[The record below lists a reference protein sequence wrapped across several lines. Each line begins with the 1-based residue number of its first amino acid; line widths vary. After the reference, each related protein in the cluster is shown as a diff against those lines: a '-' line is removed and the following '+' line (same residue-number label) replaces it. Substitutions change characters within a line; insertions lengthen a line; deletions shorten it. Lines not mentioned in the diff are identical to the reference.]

1 MHIFGLFYCQYRG
14 INVIINCHIFNKINK
29 ERWYNM
35 GVVISA
41 LVTFWV
47 GYLIYKKYKPQPVLF
62 MGGMLMMYLAVIL
75 GYGQIL
81 GPKATTGSV
90 FFDAF
95 EFMRATLSSTAG
107 KLGLNIMSV
116 GAFAKYMDK
125 IGASRA
131 LVRLTI
137 KPLMALKSPYLV
149 MSGTWIVGM
158 LIGLCINSASGLAM
172 LLMVTMFPILL
183 GLGVSRLSATAAV
196 ATTLCFDWSPSDTG
210 TILSAETA
218 GVDPVIY
225 WSHYQV
231 PIVAVAFIVVGALH
245 YFTQRYY
252 DKKEGHIVK
261 PIEVETAAPDEQES
275 ATPAYYAILPVIPL
289 ALILSFSS
297 LWIESIKVNIV
308 MAMFIGLFIGVL
320 CEYLRWRDGKKV
332 LGDIQVFFDGL
343 GLQMANVITLI
354 VAGQTF
360 AKGLISMGTINVLI
374 DGSKSLGFGPMAM
387 MLVMVAIIAVSA
399 IVMGSGNA
407 PFFAFAALTPAVASA
422 SGIHPVL
429 MLLPMHFA
437 ASIMRNC
444 SPITAVIVVSSGMGG
459 VSPFDLI
466 KRTAI
471 PMAGAMAVT
480 LGITFFYYFSQW

>member
-1 MHIFGLFYCQYRG
+1 
-14 INVIINCHIFNKINK
+14 
-29 ERWYNM
+29 M

-62 MGGMLMMYLAVIL
+62 MGGMVMMWLAAVL
-75 GYGQIL
+75 GIGQIL
-81 GPKATTGSV
+81 GAKASTGSV

-125 IGASRA
+125 IGASRS

-137 KPLMALKSPYLV
+137 KPLLALKSPYLV

-172 LLMVTMFPILL
+172 LLMVTMFPILI

-218 GVDPVIY
+218 GVDPVFY

-231 PIVAVAFIVVGALH
+231 PIVAVAFVVVGVLH
-245 YFTQRYY
+245 YLTQKYM
-252 DKKEGHIVK
+252 DKRDGHVVK
-261 PIEVETAAPDEQES
+261 PMEVERVQDESDNAPLF
-275 ATPAYYAILPVIPL
+275 YAILPVIPL

-297 LWIESIKVNIV
+297 LWITTIKMNIV
-308 MAMFIGLFIGVL
+308 MAMFIGLFVGVC
-320 CEYLRWRDGKKV
+320 CEYIRWRDGKKV
-332 LGDIQVFFDGL
+332 FADIQAFFDGL
-343 GLQMANVITLI
+343 GMQMANVITLI
-354 VAGQTF
+354 LAGQVF
-360 AKGLISMGTINVLI
+360 AKGLLCMGTINAMI
-374 DGSKSLGFGPMAM
+374 EGSKGLGFGPMAM
-387 MLVMVAIIAVSA
+387 MLVMVAIIGCSAV
-399 IVMGSGNA
+399 VMGSGNA
-407 PFFAFAALTPAVASA
+407 PFFAFAALTPAVAA
-422 SGIHPVL
+422 ATGLHPVL

-459 VSPFDLI
+459 VSSFDLV
-466 KRTAI
+466 KRTFI
-471 PMAGAMAVT
+471 PMIGAMIVT
-480 LGITFFYYFSQW
+480 IGMTFFFYYTGY

>member
-1 MHIFGLFYCQYRG
+1 MG
-14 INVIINCHIFNKINK
+14 IVL
-29 ERWYNM
+29 
-35 GVVISA
+35 SA
-41 LVTFWV
+41 LITFWV
-47 GYLIYKKYKPQPVLF
+47 GYLIYKKFKPQPVLF
-62 MGGMLMMYLAVIL
+62 MGGIIMMYLAAIL

-81 GPKATTGSV
+81 GAKATTGSV

-95 EFMRATLSSTAG
+95 EFIRATFSSNVG

-218 GVDPVIY
+218 GVDPVFY

-231 PIVAVAFIVVGALH
+231 PIVAVAFVVVGVLH
-245 YFTQRYY
+245 YLTQKYM
-252 DKKEGHIVK
+252 DKRDGHVVK
-261 PIEVETAAPDEQES
+261 PMEIERVQDEADKAPIW
-275 ATPAYYAILPVIPL
+275 YAILPVIPL

-297 LWIESIKVNIV
+297 LWITWIKMNIV
-308 MAMFIGLFIGVL
+308 MAMLIGLFVGVI
-320 CEYLRWRDGKKV
+320 CEYIRWRDGKKV
-332 LGDIQVFFDGL
+332 LDDIQTFFDGL
-343 GLQMANVITLI
+343 GMQMANVITLV

-360 AKGLISMGTINVLI
+360 AKGLISMGAINTLI
-374 DGSKSLGFGPMAM
+374 DGSKGLGFGPMAM

-399 IVMGSGNA
+399 VVMGSGNA
-407 PFFAFAALTPAVASA
+407 PFFAFAALTPAVAA
-422 SGIHPVL
+422 HTGLHPVL

-437 ASIMRNC
+437 ASIMRSC
-444 SPITAVIVVSSGMGG
+444 SPITAVIVVSSGMGE
-459 VSPFDLI
+459 VSSFDLV
-466 KRTAI
+466 KRTTI
-471 PMAGAMAVT
+471 PMLGALAVT
-480 LGITFFYYFSQW
+480 IGMTFFFYYTGW

>member
-1 MHIFGLFYCQYRG
+1 
-14 INVIINCHIFNKINK
+14 
-29 ERWYNM
+29 M
-35 GVVISA
+35 GAVISA
-41 LVTFWV
+41 IVTFWV

-62 MGGMLMMYLAVIL
+62 MGGMVMMYLAVIL

-95 EFMRATLSSTAG
+95 EFIRATLSSTAG

-137 KPLMALKSPYLV
+137 KPLLALKSPYIV

-172 LLMVTMFPILL
+172 LLMVTMFPILI

-218 GVDPVIY
+218 GVDPVFY

-231 PIVAVAFIVVGALH
+231 PIVAVAFVVVGILH
-245 YFTQRYY
+245 YLTQKYM
-252 DKKEGHIVK
+252 DKRDGHVVK
-261 PIEVETAAPDEQES
+261 PMEVEAVKDEADTAPGF
-275 ATPAYYAILPVIPL
+275 YAILPVIPL

-297 LWIESIKVNIV
+297 LWITSIKMNIV
-308 MAMFIGLFIGVL
+308 MAMFIGLFIGVC
-320 CEYLRWRDGKKV
+320 CEFIRHRDGKKV
-332 LGDIQVFFDGL
+332 FSDIQVFFDGL

-360 AKGLISMGTINVLI
+360 AQGLISMGTISAMI
-374 DGSKSLGFGPMAM
+374 DGSKDLGFGPMSM

-407 PFFAFAALTPAVASA
+407 PFFAFAALTPAVAA
-422 SGIHPVL
+422 HTGLHPVL

-459 VSPFDLI
+459 VSSFELV

-471 PMAGAMAVT
+471 PMAGAMIVT
-480 LGITFFYYFSQW
+480 IGMTFFFYYTGY

>member
-1 MHIFGLFYCQYRG
+1 MSL
-14 INVIINCHIFNKINK
+14 
-29 ERWYNM
+29 
-35 GVVISA
+35 VISA

-62 MGGMLMMYLAVIL
+62 MGGMVMMYLAAVL
-75 GYGQIL
+75 GYGNIL
-81 GPKATTGSV
+81 SAKASTGSV

-95 EFMRATLSSTAG
+95 EFIRATFSSNVG

-131 LVRLTI
+131 LVRMTI
-137 KPLMALKSPYLV
+137 KPLLALKSPYLV

-172 LLMVTMFPILL
+172 LLMVTMFPILI

-231 PIVAVAFIVVGALH
+231 PIVAVAFVVVGVLH
-245 YFTQRYY
+245 YLTQKYM
-252 DKKEGHIVK
+252 DKRDGHVVK
-261 PIEVETAAPDEQES
+261 PMVVETVKDEADNAP
-275 ATPAYYAILPVIPL
+275 TFYAILPVIPL

-297 LWIESIKVNIV
+297 LWIESIKMNIV
-308 MAMFIGLFIGVL
+308 MAMFIGLFVGVC
-320 CEYLRWRDGKKV
+320 CEYIRWRDGKKV
-332 LGDIQVFFDGL
+332 LGDIQTFFDGL
-343 GLQMANVITLI
+343 GMQMANVITLI

-360 AKGLISMGTINVLI
+360 AQGLLSMGTITSMI
-374 DGSKSLGFGPMAM
+374 EGSKDLGFGPMAM
-387 MLVMVAIIAVSA
+387 MLVMVAIIGVSA

-407 PFFAFAALTPAVASA
+407 PFFAFAALTPAVAA
-422 SGIHPVL
+422 HTGIHPVL

-459 VSPFDLI
+459 VSSFDLI

-471 PMAGAMAVT
+471 PMAGAMIVT
-480 LGITFFYYFSQW
+480 IGMTFFYYYTGY

>member
-1 MHIFGLFYCQYRG
+1 MG
-14 INVIINCHIFNKINK
+14 I
-29 ERWYNM
+29 
-35 GVVISA
+35 VISA
-41 LVTFWV
+41 IVTFWV

-62 MGGMLMMYLAVIL
+62 LGGIIMMYLAAIL

-81 GPKATTGSV
+81 GAKATTGSV

-95 EFMRATLSSTAG
+95 EFIRATFSSNVG

-125 IGASRA
+125 IGASRS

-172 LLMVTMFPILL
+172 LLMVTMFPILV

-218 GVDPVIY
+218 GVDPVFY

-231 PIVAVAFIVVGALH
+231 PIVAVAFVVVGVLH
-245 YFTQRYY
+245 YLTQKYM
-252 DKKEGHIVK
+252 DKRDGHVVK
-261 PIEVETAAPDEQES
+261 PMEVEKATEEADSAPLW
-275 ATPAYYAILPVIPL
+275 YAILPVIPL

-297 LWIESIKVNIV
+297 LWITTIKMNIV
-308 MAMFIGLFIGVL
+308 MAMFIGMTVGVC
-320 CEYLRWRDGKKV
+320 CEYVRRRDGKRV
-332 LGDIQVFFDGL
+332 LGDIQTFFDGL
-343 GLQMANVITLI
+343 GLQMANVITLV

-360 AKGLISMGTINVLI
+360 AKGLVSMGAINTLI
-374 DGSKSLGFGPMAM
+374 DGSKGLGFGPMAM
-387 MLVMVAIIAVSA
+387 MLVMVAIIACSA
-399 IVMGSGNA
+399 VVMGSGNA
-407 PFFAFAALTPAVASA
+407 PFFAFAALTPAVAA
-422 SGIHPVL
+422 HTGLHPVL

-444 SPITAVIVVSSGMGG
+444 SPITAVIVVSSGMGE
-459 VSPFDLI
+459 VSSFDLV

-471 PMAGAMAVT
+471 PMAGALAVT
-480 LGITFFYYFSQW
+480 IGMTFFFYYTGW

>member
-1 MHIFGLFYCQYRG
+1 MLQ
-14 INVIINCHIFNKINK
+14 
-29 ERWYNM
+29 M

-41 LVTFWV
+41 IVTFWV

-62 MGGMLMMYLAVIL
+62 MGGMIMMYLAFIL

-95 EFMRATLSSTAG
+95 EFIRATLSSTAG

-131 LVRLTI
+131 LVRMTI
-137 KPLMALKSPYLV
+137 KPLLALKSPYLV

-172 LLMVTMFPILL
+172 LLMVTMFPILI

-218 GVDPVIY
+218 GVDPVFY

-231 PIVAVAFIVVGALH
+231 PIVAVAFVVVGILH
-245 YFTQRYY
+245 YLTQKYM
-252 DKKEGHIVK
+252 DKRDGHVVK
-261 PIEVETAAPDEQES
+261 PMEVETVKDEADTAPGF
-275 ATPAYYAILPVIPL
+275 YAILPVIPL

-297 LWIESIKVNIV
+297 LWITSIKMNIV
-308 MAMFIGLFIGVL
+308 MAMFIGLFIGVC
-320 CEYLRWRDGKKV
+320 CEFIRHRDGKKV

-360 AKGLISMGTINVLI
+360 AKGLLCLGTINAMI
-374 DGSKSLGFGPMAM
+374 DGSKDLGFGPMAM
-387 MLVMVAIIAVSA
+387 MLVMVAIIAGSA

-407 PFFAFAALTPAVASA
+407 PFFAFAALTPAVAA
-422 SGIHPVL
+422 STGLHPVL

-459 VSPFDLI
+459 VSSFDLV

-471 PMAGAMAVT
+471 PMAGAMIVT
-480 LGITFFYYFSQW
+480 IGMTFFFYYTGY

>member
-1 MHIFGLFYCQYRG
+1 MSL
-14 INVIINCHIFNKINK
+14 
-29 ERWYNM
+29 
-35 GVVISA
+35 VISA

-62 MGGMLMMYLAVIL
+62 MGGMVMMYLAAAL
-75 GYGQIL
+75 GYGSIL
-81 GPKATTGSV
+81 SAKASTGSV

-95 EFMRATLSSTAG
+95 EFIRATFSSNVG

-131 LVRLTI
+131 LVRMTI
-137 KPLMALKSPYLV
+137 KPLLALKSPYLV

-231 PIVAVAFIVVGALH
+231 PIVAVAFVVVGVLH
-245 YFTQRYY
+245 YLTQKYM
-252 DKKEGHIVK
+252 DKRDGHVVK
-261 PIEVETAAPDEQES
+261 PIVVETVKDESDNAP
-275 ATPAYYAILPVIPL
+275 AFYAILPVIPL

-297 LWIESIKVNIV
+297 LWISSIKMNIV
-308 MAMFIGLFIGVL
+308 MAMFIGLFVGVC
-320 CEYLRWRDGKKV
+320 CEYIRWRDGKKV
-332 LGDIQVFFDGL
+332 LGDIQTFFDGL
-343 GLQMANVITLI
+343 GMQMANVITLI

-360 AKGLISMGTINVLI
+360 AQGLLSMGTLNSMIE
-374 DGSKSLGFGPMAM
+374 GSKSLGFGPMSM
-387 MLVMVAIIAVSA
+387 MLVMVAIIGVSA

-407 PFFAFAALTPAVASA
+407 PFFAFAALTPAVAVHT
-422 SGIHPVL
+422 GIHPVL

-459 VSPFDLI
+459 VSSFDLI

-471 PMAGAMAVT
+471 PMAGAMIVT
-480 LGITFFYYFSQW
+480 IGMTFFYYYTGY

>member
-1 MHIFGLFYCQYRG
+1 
-14 INVIINCHIFNKINK
+14 
-29 ERWYNM
+29 M

-41 LVTFWV
+41 IVLFWV

-62 MGGMLMMYLAVIL
+62 MGGMLMMWLAVIL

-81 GPKATTGSV
+81 GPKATTGSM

-95 EFMRATLSSTAG
+95 EFIRATLSSTAG

-131 LVRLTI
+131 LVRMTI
-137 KPLMALKSPYLV
+137 KPLLALKSPYIV

-158 LIGLCINSASGLAM
+158 LLGLCITGASGLAM
-172 LLMVTMFPILL
+172 RLMVTMFPILR

-218 GVDPVIY
+218 GVDPVFY

-231 PIVAVAFIVVGALH
+231 PIVAVSFVVVGVLH
-245 YFTQRYY
+245 YFTQKYM
-252 DKKEGHIVK
+252 DKRDGYVIK
-261 PIEVETAAPDEQES
+261 PVEVETVKDEADNAP
-275 ATPAYYAILPVIPL
+275 AFYAILPVIPL

-297 LWIESIKVNIV
+297 LWITSIKMNIV
-308 MAMFIGLFIGVL
+308 MAMFIGLFIGVC
-320 CEYLRWRDGKKV
+320 CEYARRRDGKKV
-332 LGDIQVFFDGL
+332 LEDIQVFFDGL

-360 AKGLISMGTINVLI
+360 AKGLIAMGTINTMI

-387 MLVMVAIIAVSA
+387 MLVMVAIISGCS

-407 PFFAFAALTPAVASA
+407 PFFAFAALTPAVAA
-422 SGIHPVL
+422 STGLHPVL

-437 ASIMRNC
+437 ASIMRNL
-444 SPITAVIVVSSGMGG
+444 SPITAVIVVSASMGG
-459 VSPFDLI
+459 ISSFDLV

-471 PMAGAMAVT
+471 PMMGALAVT
-480 LGITFFYYFSQW
+480 LGMTYFYHYSGY

>member
-1 MHIFGLFYCQYRG
+1 
-14 INVIINCHIFNKINK
+14 
-29 ERWYNM
+29 M

-41 LVTFWV
+41 IVTFWV
-47 GYLIYKKYKPQPVLF
+47 GYLIYKKYKPQPVLI
-62 MGGMLMMYLAVIL
+62 MGGMVMMYLAAIL

-81 GPKATTGSV
+81 GAKASTGSL

-95 EFMRATLSSTAG
+95 EFMRSAMSSNVG

-125 IGASRA
+125 IGASRS

-137 KPLMALKSPYLV
+137 KPLLALKSPYLV
-149 MSGTWIVGM
+149 LSGTWIVGM

-225 WSHYQV
+225 WSHFQV
-231 PIVAVAFIVVGALH
+231 PIVAVAFVVVGALH
-245 YFTQRYY
+245 YFTQKYM
-252 DKKEGHIVK
+252 DKRDGHVVQ
-261 PIEVETAAPDEQES
+261 PMEVETVQDEADRAP
-275 ATPAYYAILPVIPL
+275 AFYAILPVIPL

-297 LWIESIKVNIV
+297 LWITTIKMNIV
-308 MAMFIGLFIGVL
+308 MAMFIGLFIGVV
-320 CEYLRWRDGKKV
+320 CEYIRWRDGHKV
-332 LGDIQVFFDGL
+332 FGDIQTFFDGL
-343 GLQMANVITLI
+343 GMQMANVITLI
-354 VAGQTF
+354 IAGQTF
-360 AKGLISMGTINVLI
+360 AQGLLSMGTIATMI
-374 DGSKSLGFGPMAM
+374 EGSKSLGFGPMSM
-387 MLVMVAIIAVSA
+387 MLVMVAIIGISA

-407 PFFAFAALTPAVASA
+407 PFFAFAALTPAVAA
-422 SGIHPVL
+422 HTGLHPVL

-437 ASIMRNC
+437 ASIMRSC
-444 SPITAVIVVSSGMGG
+444 SPITAVIVVASGMGG
-459 VSPFDLI
+459 VSSFDLV
-466 KRTAI
+466 KRTTI
-471 PMAGAMAVT
+471 PMLGAMAVT
-480 LGITFFYYFSQW
+480 IGMTFFYYYTGW

>member
-1 MHIFGLFYCQYRG
+1 MG
-14 INVIINCHIFNKINK
+14 IVL
-29 ERWYNM
+29 
-35 GVVISA
+35 SA
-41 LVTFWV
+41 LITFWV
-47 GYLIYKKYKPQPVLF
+47 GYLIYKKFKPQPVLF
-62 MGGMLMMYLAVIL
+62 MGGIIMMYLAAIL

-81 GPKATTGSV
+81 GAKATTGSV

-95 EFMRATLSSTAG
+95 EFIRATFSSNVG

-218 GVDPVIY
+218 GVDPVFY

-231 PIVAVAFIVVGALH
+231 PIVAVAFVVVGVLH
-245 YFTQRYY
+245 YLTQKYM
-252 DKKEGHIVK
+252 DKRDGHVVK
-261 PIEVETAAPDEQES
+261 PMEVERVQDEADNAPIW
-275 ATPAYYAILPVIPL
+275 YAILPVIPL

-297 LWIESIKVNIV
+297 LWITWIKMNIV
-308 MAMFIGLFIGVL
+308 MAMFIGLFVGVI
-320 CEYLRWRDGKKV
+320 CEYIRWRDGKKV
-332 LGDIQVFFDGL
+332 LGDIQTFFDGL
-343 GLQMANVITLI
+343 GMQMANVITLV

-360 AKGLISMGTINVLI
+360 AKGLISMGAINTLI
-374 DGSKSLGFGPMAM
+374 DGSKGLGFGPMAM

-399 IVMGSGNA
+399 VVMGSGNA
-407 PFFAFAALTPAVASA
+407 PFFAFAALTPAVAA
-422 SGIHPVL
+422 HTGLHPVL

-437 ASIMRNC
+437 ASIMRSC
-444 SPITAVIVVSSGMGG
+444 SPITAVIVVSSGMGE
-459 VSPFDLI
+459 VSSFDLV
-466 KRTAI
+466 KRTTI
-471 PMAGAMAVT
+471 PMLGALAVT
-480 LGITFFYYFSQW
+480 IGMTFFFYYTGW

>member
-1 MHIFGLFYCQYRG
+1 
-14 INVIINCHIFNKINK
+14 
-29 ERWYNM
+29 M

-47 GYLIYKKYKPQPVLF
+47 GYLIYKKFKPQPVLF
-62 MGGMLMMYLAVIL
+62 MGGMIMMYAASIL
-75 GYGQIL
+75 GYGEIL
-81 GPKATTGSV
+81 GAKATTGSV

-95 EFMRATLSSTAG
+95 EFIRATFSSNAA
-107 KLGLNIMSV
+107 KLGLNIMAV

-137 KPLMALKSPYLV
+137 KPLLKLKSPYLV
-149 MSGTWIVGM
+149 MSGTWVVGL

-172 LLMVTMFPILL
+172 LLMVTMFPILV

-218 GVDPVIY
+218 GLDPVFY

-231 PIVAVAFIVVGALH
+231 PIVAVGFIVVGVLH
-245 YFTQRYY
+245 YFTQKYM
-252 DKKEGHIVK
+252 DKKEGHVVK
-261 PIEVETAAPDEQES
+261 PIEVERVEDESDNAPIF
-275 ATPAYYAILPVIPL
+275 YAILPVIPL

-297 LWIESIKVNIV
+297 LWITTIKMNIV
-308 MAMFIGLFIGVL
+308 MAMFIGLFVGVC
-320 CEYLRWRDGKKV
+320 CEFIRHRDGKKV
-332 LGDIQVFFDGL
+332 FGDIQAFFDGL

-354 VAGQTF
+354 VAGQAF
-360 AKGLISMGTINVLI
+360 AKGLLSMGTINAMI
-374 DGSKSLGFGPMAM
+374 EGSKSLGFSPMAM
-387 MLVMVAIIAVSA
+387 MVVMVAIIGFCS
-399 IVMGSGNA
+399 IIMGSGNA
-407 PFFAFAALTPAVASA
+407 PFFAFAALTPAVAA
-422 SGIHPVL
+422 STGLAPVL

-437 ASIMRNC
+437 ASIMRAV

-459 VSPFDLI
+459 VSSFDVV

-471 PMAGAMAVT
+471 PMIGALILTVAMT
-480 LGITFFYYFSQW
+480 FFFYYSGY

>member
-1 MHIFGLFYCQYRG
+1 MG
-14 INVIINCHIFNKINK
+14 IT
-29 ERWYNM
+29 
-35 GVVISA
+35 ISA

-47 GYLIYKKYKPQPVLF
+47 GYLIYKKFKPQPVLF
-62 MGGMLMMYLAVIL
+62 MGGMIMMYLASVL

-81 GPKATTGSV
+81 GAKATTGSV

-95 EFMRATLSSTAG
+95 EFIRATFSSNVG

-125 IGASRA
+125 IGASRS

-218 GVDPVIY
+218 GVDPVFY

-231 PIVAVAFIVVGALH
+231 PIVAVAFVVVGVLH
-245 YFTQRYY
+245 YLTQKYM
-252 DKKEGHIVK
+252 DKRDGHVVK
-261 PIEVETAAPDEQES
+261 PIEVEKVQDEADNAPTA
-275 ATPAYYAILPVIPL
+275 YAILPIIPL
-289 ALILSFSS
+289 ALILCFSS
-297 LWIESIKVNIV
+297 LWITWIKMNIV
-308 MAMFIGLFIGVL
+308 MAMFIGLFVGVI
-320 CEYLRWRDGKKV
+320 CEFIRWRDGKKV
-332 LGDIQVFFDGL
+332 FGDVQTFFDGL
-343 GLQMANVITLI
+343 GLQMANVITLV

-360 AKGLISMGTINVLI
+360 AKGLLSMGAINTLI
-374 DGSKSLGFGPMAM
+374 DGSKDLGFGPMSM

-399 IVMGSGNA
+399 IQ
-407 PFFAFAALTPAVASA
+407 
-422 SGIHPVL
+422 
-429 MLLPMHFA
+429 
-437 ASIMRNC
+437 R
-444 SPITAVIVVSSGMGG
+444 
-459 VSPFDLI
+459 
-466 KRTAI
+466 
-471 PMAGAMAVT
+471 
-480 LGITFFYYFSQW
+480 